1 MKKRKRQ
8 LNTPQQKQREAQE
21 MSEAAKKRQEEDFA
35 RQLAAM
41 FRAELGEEKGETAG
55 EAASRGRDHRRTVVV
70 PNLDRQAEASAAAK
84 KDRASADTATFVP
97 AAAPEPA
104 PAEDPMAHPLNVD
117 RLRADIAESLRQA
130 ARREEL
136 EQTPAEPQTETEPE
150 RSAPSEQAARR
161 SNTRRPSR
169 RERRAAR
176 REAQAQKAVPQSE
189 GEPEALRGLDHLGS
203 TGTDAAAPVIRAED
217 YTPSAPEEERPL
229 TISFDAEPD
238 YIAEVSPSEA
248 PWEEDAD
255 WSDAR
260 LFSALDQVLS
270 GDAYSEA
277 LAALYST
284 PQGPSRP
291 KDSKQAL
298 DQWLAYEPPAA
309 ETPVPESDAAPTEP
323 AGAKPPK
330 GMACA
335 SEHSS
340 PALPAE
346 PRRGSGAERADS
358 VRQST
363 ELPDAPSAEPVGAAT
378 GRPSAPEPPAAPPA
392 SPAGPDWRKDSLP
405 TLAELF
411 GPDLRDAVR
420 AESAPDAEPKL
431 ILVPAEPAPSPEP
444 APKPERKEKR
454 SWRKWFSVLLHPQV
468 EEEDEFEEYDPEST
482 DETPTTPVE
491 ATASRPSAPEP
502 PEAPPAEPVG
512 AKPPKGMACA
522 SEHSSP
528 ALPAEP
534 RRGSGAERADSV
546 RPSPE
551 IPDETPS
558 TPVEAT
564 ISRPSAPEPSAAPPA
579 EPRRA
584 EPFAMDGLQLQA
596 EGEQIPLTG
605 LFFETPAE
613 PETEPAVPEPTAPA
627 PALPQ
632 EPAAPPEDDYPD
644 VPPVFRPDNP
654 RRGRTT
660 FSLKDILA
668 AVMPAVKP
676 EPAPE
681 PPEAAP
687 AEPVGAKPPKGMAC
701 ASEHS
706 SPALP
711 AEPRRGS
718 GAERADSV
726 RPPAPEIPDEDS
738 VRPPEGTE
746 SSAPGSAVPESASP
760 ESPEP
765 PVPEEL
771 PVPEED
777 DFPEPLPVFEDEQEE
792 DPDRSALSLKELLA
806 AAVPMEAAEPP
817 VSGSLRGTGREEK
830 HLLFM
835 DEELSQEPAEP
846 EPPAQTR
853 PGRRS
858 RSARERGKTA
868 PDRRRAVS
876 EDSISVPDEEEPP
889 KTGKH
894 GSLRNLLGGLA
905 AKAHAPAEE
914 AGPKEPEQPE
924 PVPEESPAP
933 QEPVPSASVKRRRPA
948 AEKPRQRPERQSA
961 PEQPEPQPE
970 PRQEPEPEPEEPKLL
985 YPEDGFRKYAKELGG
1000 VGTRLI
1006 LTGLFSILSLFLT
1019 LYLSLRWSF
1028 LPEVFSGG
1036 STAYML
1042 LVLLA
1047 ALLISNYPGIRD
1059 AFRGIRSKRFSPM
1072 LLILAAALFTA
1083 LDTFGAAK
1091 AVRPTYTVVVGAL
1104 LMVEL
1109 WGRYD
1114 RGMALVTT
1122 LKVLRERELAAGV
1135 SEVQDTVSGSK
1146 GLTRTVP
1153 DVERFMQKLETRD
1166 FMDKI
1171 MSVYTPAALV
1181 GGLVITGLIG
1191 FGLHRD
1197 LIWTGSLVFL
1207 GSVPLAGLLAFPRLF
1222 LLMARKLSG
1231 SHAAIC
1237 GFHGAEAFG
1246 GEHSILIGDE
1256 DIFPAGS
1263 LALNGFKVYNGSPD
1277 RLIAYAAAAA
1287 KHSGSAFA
1295 PLFDDLLLAHNG
1307 RRYTVDTFRFYDSG
1321 GIGATIIGDVV
1332 LMGSLEF
1339 MKRMGVH
1346 MDKGT
1351 KVRQA
1356 VYMSVNGELA
1366 AVFAVKYNPPENLR
1380 RGLASIAGNRHF
1392 KGILVT
1398 RTFLGTPGFLKSKFG
1413 IPTGSFEYPDT
1424 RKRLRLSQAEMK
1436 RSGAQGAILARDSF
1450 TGFAQ
1455 AATGGRVLRSA
1466 TTLGAL
1472 LAVLS
1477 GAIGLLFMGVLA
1489 SLPAYETATAVNLL
1503 LYILAW
1509 LAPTLLLTGW
1519 GRHF

>member
-136 EQTPAEPQTETEPE
+136 EQTPAAPQTETEPE

-161 SNTRRPSR
+161 SKTRRLSR

-358 VRQST
+358 VR
-363 ELPDAPSAEPVGAAT
+363 
-378 GRPSAPEPPAAPPA
+378 
-392 SPAGPDWRKDSLP
+392 
-405 TLAELF
+405 
-411 GPDLRDAVR
+411 
-420 AESAPDAEPKL
+420 
-431 ILVPAEPAPSPEP
+431 
-444 APKPERKEKR
+444 
-454 SWRKWFSVLLHPQV
+454 
-468 EEEDEFEEYDPEST
+468 
-482 DETPTTPVE
+482 
-491 ATASRPSAPEP
+491 
-502 PEAPPAEPVG
+502 
-512 AKPPKGMACA
+512 
-522 SEHSSP
+522 
-528 ALPAEP
+528 
-534 RRGSGAERADSV
+534 
-546 RPSPE
+546 
-551 IPDETPS
+551 
-558 TPVEAT
+558 
-564 ISRPSAPEPSAAPPA
+564 
-579 EPRRA
+579 
-584 EPFAMDGLQLQA
+584 
-596 EGEQIPLTG
+596 
-605 LFFETPAE
+605 
-613 PETEPAVPEPTAPA
+613 
-627 PALPQ
+627 
-632 EPAAPPEDDYPD
+632 
-644 VPPVFRPDNP
+644 
-654 RRGRTT
+654 
-660 FSLKDILA
+660 
-668 AVMPAVKP
+668 
-676 EPAPE
+676 
-681 PPEAAP
+681 
-687 AEPVGAKPPKGMAC
+687 
-701 ASEHS
+701 
-706 SPALP
+706 
-711 AEPRRGS
+711 
-718 GAERADSV
+718 
-726 RPPAPEIPDEDS
+726 PPAPEIPDEDS

-760 ESPEP
+760 ESAEP
-765 PVPEEL
+765 PVPDEL